1 MQKMYEVKYYVKRK
15 NKYPSKFQIYLKRF
29 FYTLVILFMVNFL
42 ANIYFYKSPAD
53 KLLFIS
59 PLAQNIVQNTT
70 IFINSR
76 QNSEGLEKIVK
87 TVLKSDNNFGIV
99 IKNLKTG
106 ERYYLNEDK
115 VFETASLYK
124 LWVMAVVFNQIQNG
138 KLKQTD
144 ILSKDVEELNK
155 DFNVASDSAELTEG
169 TIAWP
174 VQNAI
179 EQMIIISDNYSAFL
193 LTEKI
198 GISNVVAFLENNGFV
213 QSKVGVDNKSPV
225 STASDIAL
233 FLEKLYN
240 GQLANKEYTD
250 KMLDLLKN
258 QQLNEK
264 LPKNLPQ
271 DTVIAHKTGELNDI
285 NHDAGIVYSPK
296 GDYVIVIMSKAGDAE
311 KTNEQIA
318 EISKE
323 IFRYFGSI

>member
-1 MQKMYEVKYYVKRK
+1 MYEVRYYVKRK
-15 NKYPSKFQIYLKRF
+15 KKLPSKFQIFLKRV
-29 FYTLVILFMVNFL
+29 FYIFIVLFIVNFL
-42 ANIYFYKSPAD
+42 ANVYFYKSPAD
-53 KLLFIS
+53 KSLFIS
-59 PLAQNIVQNTT
+59 PLAKDITQKTT
-70 IFINSR
+70 SFINSQ

-87 TVLKSDNNFGIV
+87 TALKDDNNFGIV

-124 LWVMAVVFNQIQNG
+124 LWVMAAAFSQIQNG

-155 DFNVASDSAELTEG
+155 DFNIASDSAELTEG
-169 TIAWP
+169 TITWP

-198 GISNVVAFLENNGFV
+198 GLSNVAAFLENNGFV
-213 QSKVGVDNKSPV
+213 QSKVGVDNKSPI

-285 NHDAGIVYSPK
+285 SHDAGIVYSPK
-296 GDYVIVIMSKAGDAE
+296 GDYVIVIMSKEEDSEKANE
-311 KTNEQIA
+311 KTT

-323 IFRYFGSI
+323 VFRYFGNI